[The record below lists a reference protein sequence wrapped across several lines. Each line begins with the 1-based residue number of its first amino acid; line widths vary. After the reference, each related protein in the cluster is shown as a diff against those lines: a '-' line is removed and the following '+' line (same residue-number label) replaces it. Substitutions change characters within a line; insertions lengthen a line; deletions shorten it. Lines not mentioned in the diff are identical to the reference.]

1 MHRGNASDMPERRRA
16 EADDKPDSQRHGE
29 NRLNRGSYPAPH
41 SERDNGRHRGRDDH
55 DVAEAHPESGDM
67 VLESEVERIASDQIA
82 DHHRQHLRV
91 RPHYRSVGKAEEP
104 RADVAVIVSE
114 RLLRV

>member
-1 MHRGNASDMPERRRA
+1 MHRGYASDMPERRRA

-67 VLESEVERIASDQIA
+67 VLESE
-82 DHHRQHLRV
+82 QHLRV
-91 RPHYRSVGKAEEP
+91 RPHYRRVGKAEEP